1 MTALAFTAANVKK
14 ISGNAL
20 VKAIAAGVTVT
31 DGDVVTVASN
41 AIVLADNDTS
51 PLSTD
56 ATIYLAL
63 GSGAAGQSVPVVTT
77 GAIVDLGLTG
87 YAGQFFYLGDSGD
100 LIPEADLVT
109 YDFVTQVGYFN
120 DDDYF
125 VVNII
130 QTGVQ
135 L

>member
-31 DGDVVTVASN
+31 DGEVVTLSDSE
-41 AIVLADNDTS
+41 IVLADNDTA

-56 ATIYLAL
+56 ATIYIAL
-63 GSGAAGQSVPVVTT
+63 GSGATGQSIPIVTT
-77 GAIVDLGLTG
+77 GAVIDFGVTG

-100 LIPEADLVT
+100 LVPEADLVT